1 MIHSSPGRELRT
13 WHSEARVEA
22 LFAETLLL
30 PPLPCGAFRYPQP
43 GESPWQKAEVFSMQ
57 IGSQMGAVVHLYF
70 LGEAVGWEGSEPSQA
85 MHWSLSAWPL
95 CRCHSDSC
103 GRTGFW
109 RCCPQ
114 DRVHHLMGQG
124 RGTSSGWLG
133 CRERETGSGP
143 KNTSTLGH
151 QALFKHFKTQMFL
164 GQKDHTVCS
173 W

>member
-1 MIHSSPGRELRT
+1 
-13 WHSEARVEA
+13 
-22 LFAETLLL
+22 
-30 PPLPCGAFRYPQP
+30 
-43 GESPWQKAEVFSMQ
+43 MQ
-57 IGSQMGAVVHLYF
+57 IGSQMGAVVPLYF
-70 LGEAVGWEGSEPSQA
+70 LGEAVGWEGREPSQA
-85 MHWSLSAWPL
+85 MHWSPSAWPL

-114 DRVHHLMGQG
+114 DHVHHLRGQG

-151 QALFKHFKTQMFL
+151 QALKNPNVSGSKGSHSLQLVSFSDYHDRKAGGNTGQASLSLRSTFL
-164 GQKDHTVCS
+164 APSPEKFGLNPGTLGVFSSLAAKQAVHR
-173 W
+173 